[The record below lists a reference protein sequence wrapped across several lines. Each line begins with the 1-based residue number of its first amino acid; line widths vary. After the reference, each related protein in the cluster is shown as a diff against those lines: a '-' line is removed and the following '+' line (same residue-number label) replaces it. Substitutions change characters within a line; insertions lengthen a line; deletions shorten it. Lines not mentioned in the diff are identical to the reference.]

1 MNITVLKDFIKASLL
16 SYSQIFFSYSQ
27 ILGLLLL
34 LLTFFSPWIGLFG
47 LLGVILSNLLSYLF
61 NYNKEHIQKGYL
73 GFNSLLMGLEVAYFF
88 KPSLATVILLF
99 TLIVSTLFLT
109 IVLNHL
115 FYLYLGVPS
124 LTLPF
129 VLISIILYFATY
141 NYTGLT
147 LRDSHDLAFNS
158 FNFLSNY
165 PSIEMFFKSL
175 SIIFF
180 QNNVLVGISISII
193 MFFYSPT
200 MLFLSLIS
208 FFSGLVFYGIMG
220 GSLIGVEN
228 AFVGFNFIFSGIAV
242 GGIFFVSSISS
253 YSLMIFTVLITALVS
268 SAIKTFVVFYGMP
281 VFALPFN
288 LVIFMIL
295 IAFKQRGRDNFPKIV
310 DFVPGKPEDNLN
322 FYNKNIK
329 RFGSNYINKNLA
341 LPIKGIWKISQ
352 GSNGKETHKDRWRWA
367 LDFQKLNYDKKVY
380 NNSGEHLD
388 DYPTYKESVY
398 SPVDG
403 IVVLTENKIEDNK
416 IGDVN
421 IKHNWG
427 NFIIIDAGFGNYIKL
442 AHLLKGSI
450 KVHINQEVKTGEE
463 LGKIG
468 NSGRS
473 SYPHLHFQ
481 VQSMPIVGADTI
493 NFAFSNYIL
502 HYKDK
507 SEIKIKN
514 LPKTDDIIE
523 NLEQDNKMSDIF
535 NLYIN
540 REFIYKYDAK
550 EEVVKVDID
559 FYGRTFLVSN
569 NGAKLYF
576 SKTDKFFYFLDFEG
590 SKSSVLYDLY
600 LMIPTVPLQYKEN
613 LNWSELLYFSPNGI
627 LKNYISFLY
636 SFIHLPY
643 KKFNLKYGK
652 KVKFNGKL
660 SYLIYSNDNKLI
672 FSEENF
678 LLGIKNGDNMILEQI
693 NKEEL

>member
-1 MNITVLKDFIKASLL
+1 MNTTILKDFTKASLL

-34 LLTFFSPWIGLFG
+34 LLTFFSPYIGLFG

-73 GFNSLLMGLEVAYFF
+73 GFNSLLMGMEVAYFF
-88 KPSLATVILLF
+88 KPSLATFILLF

-129 VLISIILYFATY
+129 VSISIILYFATY

-147 LRDSHDLAFNS
+147 LRDSHDLAFHS
-158 FNFLSNY
+158 FNLLSNY

-180 QNNVLVGISISII
+180 QNNVLVGILISVI
-193 MFFYSPT
+193 MFFYSPI

-208 FFSGLVFYGIMG
+208 FFSGLGFYSIMG
-220 GSLIGVEN
+220 GSLVGVEN

-253 YSLMIFTVLITALVS
+253 YTLMIFTVLITALVS
-268 SAIKTFVVFYGMP
+268 SSIKTFVIFYGMP

-329 RFGSNYINKNLA
+329 RFGSNYINKNLV

-352 GSNGKETHKDRWRWA
+352 GADGKETHKDRWRWA
-367 LDFQKLNYDKKVY
+367 IDFQKLNYDKKVY
-380 NNSGEHLD
+380 NNSGDSLD
-388 DYPTYKESVY
+388 DYPTYKDNVY
-398 SPVDG
+398 SPIDG
-403 IVVLTENKIEDNK
+403 VVVLIENKIEDNK

-427 NFIIIDAGFGNYIKL
+427 NFIIIDAGFGIYVKL

-450 KVHINQEVKTGEE
+450 KVNINQKVKIGEE
-463 LGKIG
+463 LGKVG

-481 VQSMPIVGADTI
+481 VQAMPIVGADTI

-502 HYKDK
+502 HNKDN
-507 SEIKIKN
+507 SEIKIKE
-514 LPKTDDIIE
+514 LPKTNDIIE
-523 NLEQDNKMSDIF
+523 NLEQDNRLSDVF

-540 REFIYKYDAK
+540 REFTYKYNNE

-559 FYGRTFLVSN
+559 FYGRMFLLSN

-576 SKTDKFFYFLDFEG
+576 SKTDKIFYFLDFEG
-590 SKSSVLYDLY
+590 PRNSVLYEIY
-600 LMIPTVPLQYKEN
+600 LMIPMVVLQYKEN
-613 LNWSELLYFSPNGI
+613 LNWSELLYFSPSGI

-636 SFIHLPY
+636 SFIHSPY
-643 KKFNLKYGK
+643 KKFKLKYGK

-678 LLGIKNGDNMILEQI
+678 LLGVKRGDDMILEQI